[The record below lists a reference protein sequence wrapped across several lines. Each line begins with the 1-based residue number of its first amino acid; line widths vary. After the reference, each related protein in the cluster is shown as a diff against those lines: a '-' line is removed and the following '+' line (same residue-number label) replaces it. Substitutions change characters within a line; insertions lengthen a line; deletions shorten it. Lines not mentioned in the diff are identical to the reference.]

1 MTKGAGRVRGVLL
14 VDHGTRSEAAN
25 ATLLALAEAV
35 ARARPDW
42 LVEAAHMELTPPDV
56 GTAID
61 VLVERG
67 AHEIHVHLHFLVAGY
82 HVRESLP
89 ALVARARERHPSIAI
104 ELTDPLGDDP
114 RLLEIV
120 LDRLDARTG
129 RD

>member
-1 MTKGAGRVRGVLL
+1 VLL
-14 VDHGTRSEAAN
+14 VDHGTRSETAN
-25 ATLLALAEAV
+25 ATLVALSEAV

-42 LVEAAHMELTPPDV
+42 LVEAAHMELAEPDV